1 MDTTAPRPRGLLR
14 ATVAGDGQ
22 FGPIEERIGR
32 RLMRLVDPR
41 SDEGRSLLSSGSVDL
56 LGPGGEQFGCV
67 RPTEALLRLRHSL
80 ERRLRDRKTDVW
92 AEVDRRLETAKQ
104 ELARKDEYDFHV
116 VNLDVGEAVAEILAA
131 LE

>member
-14 ATVAGDGQ
+14 ATVAGDGR

-56 LGPGGEQFGCV
+56 LGPGGEHFGCV
-67 RPTEALLRLRHSL
+67 RPSEALLRLRQNL
-80 ERRLRDRKTDVW
+80 ERRLRDTPNGPDSDALR
-92 AEVDRRLETAKQ
+92 EGLRRLDAQ
-104 ELARKDEYDFHV
+104 CRQIADH
-116 VNLDVGEAVAEILAA
+116 
-131 LE
+131 